1 MLYQWMNGKLQIQN
15 NNRIKKQ
22 AENTLSGVVFGL
34 FFIIHI
40 VLNLGHK
47 RSENLKIYRGL

>member
-1 MLYQWMNGKLQIQN
+1 MLYQWMKEKRQIQN